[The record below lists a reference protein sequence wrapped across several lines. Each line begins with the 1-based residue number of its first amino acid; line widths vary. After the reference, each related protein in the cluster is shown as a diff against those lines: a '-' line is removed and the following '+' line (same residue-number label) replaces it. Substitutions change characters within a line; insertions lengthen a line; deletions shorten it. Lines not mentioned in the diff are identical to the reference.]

1 MRDAILKQ
9 KFRTFLDRRAT
20 PIHLREK
27 PEAMKAEIE
36 ALLHRLLSLAPH
48 SGYDQ
53 WFTMFSEALDDSSN
67 HRTWPSVNEVRAA
80 ARLVQKNWR
89 VVDGASGNVVDMRP
103 AAINLRRLRKGDALG
118 SEWLY
123 GRLAVELIE
132 EGATEAEL
140 DAYRSGLFFNMREV
154 WGEDV
159 AREKE
164 REMREAHDAALECSG
179 KRKKFATFIPVPG
192 SAAE

>member
-20 PIHLREK
+20 PVHLREK
-27 PEAMKAEIE
+27 PEAMRAEID

-48 SGYDQ
+48 SQYED
-53 WFTMFSEALDDSSN
+53 WFRLFSEALDDSSN

-89 VVDGASGNVVDMRP
+89 VVDGASGNVIDMRP
-103 AAINLRRLRKGDALG
+103 AAINLRRLRRGDAMG
-118 SEWLY
+118 QEWLY
-123 GRLAVELIE
+123 GKLAVELLR

-140 DAYRSGLFFNMREV
+140 DAYRSGLFFEMRDV
-154 WGEDV
+154 WGEER
-159 AREKE
+159 ALEIE
-164 REMREAHDAALECSG
+164 RELREAHDRALADDG
-179 KRKKFATFIPVPG
+179 QRRKYATFIPEPG
-192 SAAE
+192 KAAE

>member
-9 KFRTFLDRRAT
+9 KFRVFLDRRAA
-20 PIHLREK
+20 PMHLRDK

-36 ALLHRLLSLAPH
+36 ALLHRLLSLAPRH
-48 SGYDQ
+48 RYEE
-53 WFTMFSEALDDSSN
+53 WFTHFSEALDDNSN

-80 ARLVQKNWR
+80 ARLVQKNWQ
-89 VVDGASGNVVDMRP
+89 VVDGESGNVVDLRP
-103 AAINLRRLRKGDALG
+103 AAINLRRLRRGDALG
-118 SEWLY
+118 SEWFY
-123 GRLAVELIE
+123 GRLAVELLN

-140 DAYRSGLFFNMREV
+140 DAYRSGLFFSMREV
-154 WGEDV
+154 WGEEV

-164 REMREAHDAALECSG
+164 RELREAHDAALESTG
-179 KRKKFATFIPVPG
+179 QRRKFATYIPIPG